1 MTIGSSHPPVLPWTL
16 PLKTLIVPESNK
28 RLKALRLPAII
39 WTEAYAG
46 ALYDFNNTLEGI
58 GDGLADIGW
67 VGSLW
72 EPAKQPLQN
81 VAYYSP
87 FVTGDFRALVEVQN
101 QLMEK
106 VPAFAAEW
114 TKHNT
119 VFLGAQVADTYHLVT
134 KFPVTK
140 LEDLKGR
147 KLLAPGA
154 IASRVQG
161 IGVTA
166 VDAGLPVFYNML
178 QTGVAD
184 GAVILITGVL
194 PFKLHEVAP
203 YITKVDLGAVFS
215 GALAMNK
222 KTFDGLTP
230 QMQQVFRQIGNE
242 YAKMCADL
250 VAQREASTWAALAKM
265 PNVTVSEMPAAERAK
280 WAKALPDVAGDRARR
295 NGEPAAG
302 PEDLHGGGA
311 QARREAAREWDRS
324 LGKAWIHFPGR
335 GFGALTLGMNSVGTL
350 WIFALMFLICA
361 DVAGRYLLNA
371 PIKGAAEMVGYSIV
385 TAVFLQMAS
394 TLRAGRFTRVEML
407 IEPLEARR
415 PAAGHAL
422 NAVYHL
428 VGAAVFAV
436 ITWGTWPKLADACE
450 RRSPAR
456 RACSCLIWPFSRCRL
471 GAAVTVGSDPGLQP
485 PAPDPRR
492 WRARGLSPVGSARA
506 RALPGSLSR
515 PEQLQVGLSTWSAC
529 CCSSPACRRRHHD
542 RGRLRRHR
550 LIGRCGLGMRAA

>member
-1 MTIGSSHPPVLPWTL
+1 MRIFTIAIAFLIAFMPALPAAARDYKMTIGSSHPPVLPWTL
-16 PLKTLIVPESNK
+16 PLKELVVPESNK
-28 RLKALRLPAII
+28 RLKAKGLPDTIQ

-46 ALYDFNNTLEGI
+46 ALYDFNNTLEGV

-134 KFPVTK
+134 KFPVTR
-140 LEDLKGR
+140 LEDLKGK

-161 IGVTA
+161 IGVTP

-222 KTFDGLTP
+222 KTWDGLP
-230 QMQQVFRQIGNE
+230 PHMKDLFRELGRE

-250 VAQREASTWAALAKM
+250 VAQREAGAWAALAKN
-265 PNVTVSEMPAAERAK
+265 PAVKVSELPQAERDK
-280 WAKALPDVAGDRARR
+280 WAKALPDVAGDWARR
-295 NGEPAAG
+295 NG
-302 PEDLHGGGA
+302 D
-311 QARREAAREWDRS
+311 
-324 LGKAWIHFPGR
+324 
-335 GFGALTLGMNSVGTL
+335 
-350 WIFALMFLICA
+350 
-361 DVAGRYLLNA
+361 AGRQVLK
-371 PIKGAAEMVGYSIV
+371 IFMD
-385 TAVFLQMAS
+385 
-394 TLRAGRFTRVEML
+394 
-407 IEPLEARR
+407 EARKRGAR
-415 PAAGHAL
+415 PL
-422 NAVYHL
+422 RD
-428 VGAAVFAV
+428 
-436 ITWGTWPKLADACE
+436 WDK
-450 RRSPAR
+450 
-456 RACSCLIWPFSRCRL
+456 
-471 GAAVTVGSDPGLQP
+471 GL
-485 PAPDPRR
+485 
-492 WRARGLSPVGSARA
+492 
-506 RALPGSLSR
+506 
-515 PEQLQVGLSTWSAC
+515 
-529 CCSSPACRRRHHD
+529 
-542 RGRLRRHR
+542 
-550 LIGRCGLGMRAA
+550 

>member
-1 MTIGSSHPPVLPWTL
+1 MSRTMRVSAGAALAGALLAAATLPAVARDYKMTIGSSHPPVLPWTL

-28 RLKALRLPAII
+28 RLKALGLPDTIV

-58 GDGLADIGW
+58 GDGLADVGW

-87 FVTGDFRALVEVQN
+87 FVTGDFRALMVIQD
-101 QLMEK
+101 QLMAQ

-119 VFLGAQVADTYHLVT
+119 VYLGAQVADTYHLVT

-140 LEDLKGR
+140 LDDIKGK

-161 IGVTA
+161 TGATP

-222 KTFDGLTP
+222 KTWDELP
-230 QMQQVFRQIGNE
+230 PHMKDLFRQLGRD
-242 YAKMCADL
+242 YAVMCANL
-250 VAQREASTWAALAKM
+250 VAEREAATWDALAKN
-265 PNVTVSEMPAAERAK
+265 PGLKLAELPQEERMK
-280 WAKALPDVAGDRARR
+280 WANSLPDVAGDWARR
-295 NGEPAAG
+295 NGDAG
-302 PEDLHGGGA
+302 RVVLKTFMEEARKRGA
-311 QARREAAREWDRS
+311 KPLREWD
-324 LGKAWIHFPGR
+324 
-335 GFGALTLGMNSVGTL
+335 
-350 WIFALMFLICA
+350 
-361 DVAGRYLLNA
+361 
-371 PIKGAAEMVGYSIV
+371 KG
-385 TAVFLQMAS
+385 L
-394 TLRAGRFTRVEML
+394 
-407 IEPLEARR
+407 
-415 PAAGHAL
+415 
-422 NAVYHL
+422 
-428 VGAAVFAV
+428 
-436 ITWGTWPKLADACE
+436 
-450 RRSPAR
+450 
-456 RACSCLIWPFSRCRL
+456 
-471 GAAVTVGSDPGLQP
+471 
-485 PAPDPRR
+485 
-492 WRARGLSPVGSARA
+492 
-506 RALPGSLSR
+506 
-515 PEQLQVGLSTWSAC
+515 
-529 CCSSPACRRRHHD
+529 
-542 RGRLRRHR
+542 
-550 LIGRCGLGMRAA
+550 

>member
-1 MTIGSSHPPVLPWTL
+1 MRIFTIAIALIALTSALPATARDYKMTIGSSHPPVLPWTI
-16 PLKTLIVPESNK
+16 PLKELVVPESNK
-28 RLKALRLPAII
+28 RLKAKGLPDTIQ

-101 QLMEK
+101 RLMEK

-140 LEDLKGR
+140 LEDLKGK

-222 KTFDGLTP
+222 KTWDGLP
-230 QMQQVFRQIGNE
+230 AHMKDVFREIGRD
-242 YAKMCADL
+242 YAKMCAEL
-250 VAQREASTWAALAKM
+250 VAQREASTWAALAKN
-265 PNVTVSEMPAAERAK
+265 PAVKVSELPPAERQK
-280 WAKALPDVAGDRARR
+280 WAKALPDVAGDWARR
-295 NGEPAAG
+295 NGDAG
-302 PEDLHGGGA
+302 RQVLKIFMEEARKHGA
-311 QARREAAREWDRS
+311 KPLRDWDR
-324 LGKAWIHFPGR
+324 
-335 GFGALTLGMNSVGTL
+335 
-350 WIFALMFLICA
+350 
-361 DVAGRYLLNA
+361 
-371 PIKGAAEMVGYSIV
+371 
-385 TAVFLQMAS
+385 
-394 TLRAGRFTRVEML
+394 
-407 IEPLEARR
+407 
-415 PAAGHAL
+415 
-422 NAVYHL
+422 
-428 VGAAVFAV
+428 
-436 ITWGTWPKLADACE
+436 
-450 RRSPAR
+450 
-456 RACSCLIWPFSRCRL
+456 
-471 GAAVTVGSDPGLQP
+471 GL
-485 PAPDPRR
+485 
-492 WRARGLSPVGSARA
+492 
-506 RALPGSLSR
+506 
-515 PEQLQVGLSTWSAC
+515 
-529 CCSSPACRRRHHD
+529 
-542 RGRLRRHR
+542 
-550 LIGRCGLGMRAA
+550 

>member
-1 MTIGSSHPPVLPWTL
+1 MKILGAMTIALLVAMPAAARDYKMTIGSSHPPVLPWTI
-16 PLKTLIVPESNK
+16 PLKNLVVPESNK
-28 RLKALRLPAII
+28 RLKALGLPDTIQ

-46 ALYDFNNTLEGI
+46 ALYDFNNTLEGV

-119 VFLGAQVADTYHLVT
+119 VFLGAQAADSYHLVT

-140 LEDLKGR
+140 LEDLKGK

-154 IASRVQG
+154 IAARVQG

-184 GAVILITGVL
+184 GAVILITGVI

-222 KTFDGLTP
+222 KTWDSLPPHMQDLFRGLG
-230 QMQQVFRQIGNE
+230 RD

-250 VAQREASTWAALAKM
+250 VAQREAGTWAALAKM
-265 PNVTVSEMPAAERAK
+265 PNVKVSELPAAERAK
-280 WAKALPDVAGDRARR
+280 WAAALPDIAGDWTKR
-295 NGEPAAG
+295 NGE
-302 PEDLHGGGA
+302 
-311 QARREAAREWDRS
+311 
-324 LGKAWIHFPGR
+324 
-335 GFGALTLGMNSVGTL
+335 
-350 WIFALMFLICA
+350 
-361 DVAGRYLLNA
+361 AGRVVL
-371 PIKGAAEMVGYSIV
+371 KTFME
-385 TAVFLQMAS
+385 
-394 TLRAGRFTRVEML
+394 
-407 IEPLEARR
+407 EARKR
-415 PAAGHAL
+415 
-422 NAVYHL
+422 
-428 VGAAVFAV
+428 GAKPLRD
-436 ITWGTWPKLADACE
+436 WDK
-450 RRSPAR
+450 
-456 RACSCLIWPFSRCRL
+456 
-471 GAAVTVGSDPGLQP
+471 GL
-485 PAPDPRR
+485 
-492 WRARGLSPVGSARA
+492 
-506 RALPGSLSR
+506 
-515 PEQLQVGLSTWSAC
+515 
-529 CCSSPACRRRHHD
+529 
-542 RGRLRRHR
+542 
-550 LIGRCGLGMRAA
+550 

>member
-1 MTIGSSHPPVLPWTL
+1 MKIPVIIAAVLLAATPALARDYKMTIGSSHPPVLPWTI
-16 PLKTLIVPESNK
+16 PLKSLIVAESNK
-28 RLKALRLPAII
+28 RLKALGTPDTIQ

-46 ALYDFNNTLEGI
+46 ALYDFNNTLEGV

-87 FVTGDFRALVEVQN
+87 FVTGDFRALAQVQN

-140 LEDLKGR
+140 LEDLKGK

-161 IGVTA
+161 TGATP

-222 KTFDGLTP
+222 KTWDGLP
-230 QMQQVFRQIGNE
+230 PHMKDLFRTLGRD

-250 VAQREASTWAALAKM
+250 VAEREAAAWAALTKNPAVK
-265 PNVTVSEMPAAERAK
+265 VSELPQAERVK
-280 WAKALPDVAGDRARR
+280 WAKALPDVAGDWARR
-295 NGEPAAG
+295 NGEPGRQVLKIFMEEARK
-302 PEDLHGGGA
+302 HGA
-311 QARREAAREWDRS
+311 KPLRDWDR
-324 LGKAWIHFPGR
+324 
-335 GFGALTLGMNSVGTL
+335 
-350 WIFALMFLICA
+350 
-361 DVAGRYLLNA
+361 
-371 PIKGAAEMVGYSIV
+371 
-385 TAVFLQMAS
+385 
-394 TLRAGRFTRVEML
+394 
-407 IEPLEARR
+407 
-415 PAAGHAL
+415 
-422 NAVYHL
+422 
-428 VGAAVFAV
+428 
-436 ITWGTWPKLADACE
+436 
-450 RRSPAR
+450 
-456 RACSCLIWPFSRCRL
+456 
-471 GAAVTVGSDPGLQP
+471 GL
-485 PAPDPRR
+485 
-492 WRARGLSPVGSARA
+492 
-506 RALPGSLSR
+506 
-515 PEQLQVGLSTWSAC
+515 
-529 CCSSPACRRRHHD
+529 
-542 RGRLRRHR
+542 
-550 LIGRCGLGMRAA
+550 

>member
-1 MTIGSSHPPVLPWTL
+1 MKAFAALAVVLFLALPASARDYKMTIGSSHPPVLPWTI
-16 PLKTLIVPESNK
+16 PLQKLVVPESNR
-28 RLKALRLPAII
+28 RLQAKGLPDKIQ

-101 QLMEK
+101 QLMAK

-140 LEDLKGR
+140 LEDLKGK

-154 IASRVQG
+154 IASRVVG
-161 IGVTA
+161 TGAIP

-222 KTFDGLTP
+222 KTFDGLP
-230 QMQQVFRQIGNE
+230 PHMKELFMELGRD

-250 VAQREASTWAALAKM
+250 TAEREASTWAALAKN
-265 PNVTVSEMPAAERAK
+265 PAVKISELPEAERVK
-280 WAKALPDVAGDRARR
+280 WAKALPDVAGDWAKR
-295 NGEPAAG
+295 NGAAG
-302 PEDLHGGGA
+302 RQVLKIFMEEARKHGA
-311 QARREAAREWDRS
+311 KPLREWDR
-324 LGKAWIHFPGR
+324 
-335 GFGALTLGMNSVGTL
+335 
-350 WIFALMFLICA
+350 
-361 DVAGRYLLNA
+361 
-371 PIKGAAEMVGYSIV
+371 
-385 TAVFLQMAS
+385 
-394 TLRAGRFTRVEML
+394 
-407 IEPLEARR
+407 
-415 PAAGHAL
+415 
-422 NAVYHL
+422 
-428 VGAAVFAV
+428 
-436 ITWGTWPKLADACE
+436 
-450 RRSPAR
+450 
-456 RACSCLIWPFSRCRL
+456 
-471 GAAVTVGSDPGLQP
+471 GL
-485 PAPDPRR
+485 
-492 WRARGLSPVGSARA
+492 
-506 RALPGSLSR
+506 
-515 PEQLQVGLSTWSAC
+515 
-529 CCSSPACRRRHHD
+529 
-542 RGRLRRHR
+542 
-550 LIGRCGLGMRAA
+550 